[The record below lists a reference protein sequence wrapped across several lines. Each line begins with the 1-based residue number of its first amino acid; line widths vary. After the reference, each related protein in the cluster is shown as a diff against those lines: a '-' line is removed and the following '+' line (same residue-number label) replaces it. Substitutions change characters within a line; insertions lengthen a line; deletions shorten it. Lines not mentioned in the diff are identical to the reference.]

1 MLLSILKPICYP
13 YFSLI
18 SLSNNAIHKFS
29 DYRLNTISDRQ
40 DVATP
45 LRAYCRPDERA
56 NTVRHCLQSVIL
68 ISEQQT
74 DNQQLYSI
82 NILQTRE
89 KYRESVKATNYIN
102 RSSSEILH
110 TSNENRH
117 LRYLSKG
124 SGAVSKTR
132 KTHRRD
138 AYFLQGY
145 SGDFCNFAAD

>member
-1 MLLSILKPICYP
+1 MPVCYP

-29 DYRLNTISDRQ
+29 GYRLNSISDRQ

-45 LRAYCRPDERA
+45 LRAYCRTDERA

-68 ISEQQT
+68 IPEQQT

-102 RSSSEILH
+102 RSSSEILR

-117 LRYLSKG
+117 LRYLSHTEEMLIFCK
-124 SGAVSKTR
+124 VIPEI
-132 KTHRRD
+132 
-138 AYFLQGY
+138 FVILQP
-145 SGDFCNFAAD
+145 D

>member
-1 MLLSILKPICYP
+1 MPVCYP
-13 YFSLI
+13 YFLLI
-18 SLSNNAIHKFS
+18 SLSNNVIHKFS
-29 DYRLNTISDRQ
+29 GYRLNSISDRQ

-45 LRAYCRPDERA
+45 LRAYCRTDERA

-102 RSSSEILH
+102 RSSSEILR

-117 LRYLSKG
+117 LRYLSHTEEMLIFCK
-124 SGAVSKTR
+124 VIPEI
-132 KTHRRD
+132 
-138 AYFLQGY
+138 FVILQP
-145 SGDFCNFAAD
+145 D

>member
-1 MLLSILKPICYP
+1 MPVCYL

-117 LRYLSKG
+117 LRYLRHLRHLTSRH
-124 SGAVSKTR
+124 TEEMLIFR
-132 KTHRRD
+132 KVIPEI
-138 AYFLQGY
+138 FVILQP
-145 SGDFCNFAAD
+145 D

>member
-1 MLLSILKPICYP
+1 MPVCYP

-45 LRAYCRPDERA
+45 LRAYCRTDERA

-89 KYRESVKATNYIN
+89 KYRESVKATNYIIAHPQ
-102 RSSSEILH
+102 RFTH
-110 TSNENRH
+110 F
-117 LRYLSKG
+117 K
-124 SGAVSKTR
+124 R
-132 KTHRRD
+132 KQTPQVPLQVVRRRQSD
-138 AYFLQGY
+138 KEDTLKRCLFSARLFQRFL
-145 SGDFCNFAAD
+145 

>member
-1 MLLSILKPICYP
+1 MRPQSRRKHITYYKPINYLVIDKILTCP
-13 YFSLI
+13 TFLVHLTVCHLYFSLI

-102 RSSSEILH
+102 R
-110 TSNENRH
+110 
-117 LRYLSKG
+117 
-124 SGAVSKTR
+124 
-132 KTHRRD
+132 
-138 AYFLQGY
+138 
-145 SGDFCNFAAD
+145 